1 MKAMTPTVQRIHPR
15 AAQTARVRKI
25 ERRLR
30 ARLTALFPGVDVK
43 ALVLE
48 LRPLIH
54 EAARDG
60 LEDHDAAWRRMA
72 AAPLFRQIANRLT
85 RGLADLGRLR

>member
-1 MKAMTPTVQRIHPR
+1 MTKTPRPKA
-15 AAQTARVRKI
+15 AETARVRKI

-30 ARLTALFPGVDVK
+30 ARLARMFPEIDVK
-43 ALVLE
+43 PIVVE

-60 LEDHDAAWRRMA
+60 VEDHDAAWRRMA
-72 AAPLFRQIANRLT
+72 AAPLFREIVAKLT
-85 RGLADLGRLR
+85 KALAGQP

>member
-1 MKAMTPTVQRIHPR
+1 MRPVRPKA
-15 AAQTARVRKI
+15 AETARVRKI

-30 ARLTALFPGVDVK
+30 SRLSAIFPSIDVK
-43 ALVLE
+43 PVIVE

-60 LEDHDAAWRRMA
+60 LDDWDATWRRVA
-72 AAPLFRQIANRLT
+72 AAPLFGEIAARLT
-85 RGLADLGRLR
+85 AALADKP

>member
-1 MKAMTPTVQRIHPR
+1 MRARDAVPVQKIHPR

-30 ARLTALFPGVDVK
+30 ARLAAIFPGVDAK
-43 ALVLE
+43 ALVIE
-48 LRPLIH
+48 LRPLIR

-60 LEDHDAAWRRMA
+60 LADHDAIWRRMA
-72 AAPLFRQIANRLT
+72 AAPLFKQIAARLT
-85 RGLADLGRLR
+85 EALADRA

>member
-1 MKAMTPTVQRIHPR
+1 MKPARPK
-15 AAQTARVRKI
+15 AAETARVRKI

-30 ARLTALFPGVDVK
+30 ARLARMFPEIDVK
-43 ALVLE
+43 PVVLE

-54 EAARDG
+54 AAARDG

-72 AAPLFRQIANRLT
+72 AAPLFGKIVAKLSKA
-85 RGLADLGRLR
+85 LSEAV